1 MSIADNLLTITIFSP
16 LLFAFIVF
24 LLPDDEKMLIRRT
37 ATFFS
42 IVTLVLTIILW
53 VMFDRSVPGIQFEQ
67 QATWFPAIGASYH
80 VGLDGISLPMVLL
93 TGILTPLGIMASYGI
108 EDRVKVYMTLF
119 LIMETASLGLFAS
132 LDMLIFF
139 IFWEFGLVPMYMMI
153 RIWGGKDRVYA
164 SFKFFIY
171 TMAGSLGLLLSI
183 QIIGLSMGT
192 FDLIELYDK
201 WVNADPTMS
210 LPLVGLTLGPVKNVA
225 FWAFF
230 IAFAIKVPIWPFHT
244 WLPDAHTQAPTA
256 GSMMLAGVLLKLGAY
271 GFLRL
276 VIPLFPEQAFNA
288 AGLLALLGMLSIV
301 LGGFA
306 AFGQWDFKR
315 LVAYSSINH
324 MGFVVLG
331 IAVYAA
337 VYGQHHGPSTGMIA
351 SALEAF
357 GVSSADAAFDATIA
371 GTGAVLQM
379 FNHGLSAAGMFF
391 LVGVI
396 YERAHTRDL
405 KKFGGIWTRLPV
417 FGGILIFVSMC
428 SLGLPGLNGFP
439 GEFAITR
446 SAWGIFPLYVA
457 LSMLGLLMTGAYVL
471 KAIGETLHG
480 PLKPE
485 WRTLPKMTVQEHMV
499 IWPLMI
505 LMLVIGVWPQWLSA
519 IINDTMTL
527 IFS

>member
-1 MSIADNLLTITIFSP
+1 MFLDNLLTITIFAP
-16 LLFAFIVF
+16 LLFALIVF
-24 LLPDDEKMLIRRT
+24 LLPDDEKNLIRRT
-37 ATFFS
+37 ALFFS
-42 IVTLVLTIILW
+42 LITLVMTIVLW
-53 VMFDRSVPGIQFEQ
+53 VTFDRSAPGIQFEQ
-67 QATWFPAIGASYH
+67 QATWFPALGSSYH

-93 TGILTPLGIMASYGI
+93 TGILTPLGILASFGI
-108 EDRVKVYMTLF
+108 QDRVKVYMTLF

-132 LDMLIFF
+132 LDLLIFF
-139 IFWEFGLVPMYMMI
+139 IFWEFGLVPMYLMI

-171 TMAGSLGLLLSI
+171 TMGGSLGLLLSI
-183 QIIGLSMGT
+183 QILGLSMGT
-192 FDLIELYDK
+192 FDLIELLDK
-201 WVNADPTMS
+201 WVNADSSMR
-210 LPLVGLTLGPVKNVA
+210 LPLVGLQLGPVKTFA

-230 IAFAIKVPIWPFHT
+230 LAFAIKVPIWPFHT

-276 VIPLFPEQAFNA
+276 VIPLFPEQAYNA
-288 AGLLALLGMLSIV
+288 ATLLALLGMLSIV

-306 AFGQWDFKR
+306 AYGQWDFKR

-331 IAVYAA
+331 IAVYAW
-337 VYGQHHGPSTGMIA
+337 VYGQQYGLATAGTVD
-351 SALEAF
+351 ALNDF
-357 GVSSADAAFDATIA
+357 GFTMDATMA
-371 GTGAVLQM
+371 ATGAVLQM
-379 FNHGLSAAGMFF
+379 FNHGLSAAAMFF
-391 LVGVI
+391 MVGVI

-405 KKFGGIWTRLPV
+405 KKFGGIWSRLPV

-446 SAWGIFPLYVA
+446 SAWGIFPIYVA
-457 LSMLGLLMTGAYVL
+457 LSMIGLLMTGAYVL
-471 KAIGETLHG
+471 KGIGETLHG

-485 WRTLPKMTVQEHMV
+485 WRTLPKMTMQEHLV
-499 IWPLMI
+499 VWPLMI
-505 LMLVIGVWPQWLSA
+505 LMLVIGIWPQWLSA
-519 IINDTMTL
+519 IINDTVTL
-527 IFS
+527 ILS